1 MNYRI
6 TQNLDLKWKKKKVY
20 ICSLPLEPSPHL
32 SPLPNPLG
40 LSSLFDYVC
49 VCVCVLVAQLCLILF
64 DPIVCNPPSSSV
76 HGIPHARIL

>member
-1 MNYRI
+1 M
-6 TQNLDLKWKKKKVY
+6 V
-20 ICSLPLEPSPHL
+20 PPSWTFPPPL
-32 SPLPNPLG
+32 SPPQPSRFKQPLW
-40 LSSLFDYVC
+40 LRVC